1 MKGRN
6 DAMHAK
12 TEHRLDFVRS
22 LPFFAVHIAAVVGV
36 FWLGWS
42 WSGLALAL
50 GLYVVRMFG
59 VTGAYHR
66 YFSHRTYKTSRPFQ
80 LVLALLAMSSVQK
93 GVLWWAAHHRHHHR
107 MSDQPGDTHS
117 VLQDGFWWSHVG
129 WILAPQN
136 ADTDY
141 DRVKDLARFPE
152 LRFLDRFYYLPA
164 IALAVGLYAAGGM
177 WALYWGFAVSTTL
190 LWHGT
195 FTINSLTHV
204 FGNKRYVTTDNSR
217 NNLWLAL
224 ITLGE
229 GWHNN
234 HHYYQRATN
243 QGFFWWEIDV
253 TFYVL
258 KVLSWVGLVWD
269 LHTPP
274 PHVRNANLVA
284 NEPPRS
290 DSAAA
295 PVLAAPPLVAAA
307 SLPSSPP

>member
-1 MKGRN
+1 MATKP
-6 DAMHAK
+6 
-12 TEHRLDFVRS
+12 EHRLDVPRS
-22 LPFFAVHIAAVVGV
+22 IPFFLVHLVALAGV
-36 FWLGWS
+36 FWLGFS
-42 WSGLALAL
+42 WSGLLLAL
-50 GLYVVRMFG
+50 GLYAVRMFG

-80 LVLALLAMSSVQK
+80 LVLALLAMTSVQK

-136 ADTDY
+136 HDTEMDK
-141 DRVKDLARFPE
+141 VKDLARFPE
-152 LRFLDRFYYLPA
+152 LRWLNTYYYVPA
-164 IALAVGLYAAGGM
+164 VAMAVGLFLAGGW
-177 WALYWGFAVSTTL
+177 WALYWGFFVSTTL

-204 FGNKRYVTTDNSR
+204 FGSRRYVTTDNSK

-274 PHVRNANLVA
+274 QHVLDSHRIANAPA
-284 NEPPRS
+284 SAEPAPT
-290 DSAAA
+290 
-295 PVLAAPPLVAAA
+295 PVLAPAPLSV
-307 SLPSSPP
+307 SLTSSPP